1 VCMYVCVCVCVCVYL
16 CVRACVR
23 AYVFVFVCV
32 CMCVCER
39 VCVFVCVR
47 ACVSVC
53 VCVTVRVIKCVFIA
67 ERKRKSECKNK
78 KESAP
83 ADGFPAIVKKGLAA
97 CSKRLVDILQNQ
109 LATQCT
115 L

>member
-1 VCMYVCVCVCVCVYL
+1 LRDSTREELNMAREQYL
-16 CVRACVR
+16 
-23 AYVFVFVCV
+23 
-32 CMCVCER
+32 
-39 VCVFVCVR
+39 
-47 ACVSVC
+47 
-53 VCVTVRVIKCVFIA
+53 VITFFLFFFFLCFCIA

-97 CSKRLVDILQNQ
+97 YSKRLVDILQNQ

-115 L
+115 LYKNGRTDF